1 MKSVVITTDIFRCPE
16 FGLRGVALNVHW
28 LRGLL
33 HNVFSAA
40 DFALTI
46 FSNEC
51 DEGIFEVARYR
62 RAHDLPQEASGW
74 ARLVNTRISTDD
86 ESYFADLLGAALVI
100 GWGLTPALMELLD
113 RHRVPF
119 VDIEV
124 DPIRFCDDLLLRVR
138 TNNPDLSNY
147 FSCLNVDEAIFSTSV
162 AGLRAFVARIEGAT
176 VKPSRPF
183 GLFAGQ
189 CLIDLSIVE
198 SGHIVVPAERM
209 KEISALAQSVDTL
222 FIKPHPY
229 ENDTEHLAAL
239 LDAIPNARMTRANIY
254 RILSDINLKHV
265 VALSSSVLD
274 EAAMFGIETTR
285 LIEPDRDASSLIPSS
300 TSRWYRIPTEE
311 VTHDGFVKA
320 FLGVSSP
327 QSNAPRSR
335 LDLRSSLN
343 TRWGLDQLYDQMQLP
358 LYVEPEP
365 PRKPVPPYRRAA
377 RVLRSIFSPS

>member
-16 FGLRGVALNVHW
+16 FGLQSVVPNVHW

-33 HNVFSAA
+33 HNVFSTT
-40 DFALTI
+40 DFALTT

-51 DEGIFEVARYR
+51 DEGSFEVTRYR

-86 ESYFADLLGAALVI
+86 ESYFADLLCAALVV

-113 RHRVPF
+113 RHQIPF

-138 TNNPDLSNY
+138 TNSPDLSDY
-147 FSCLNVDEAIFSTSV
+147 FSCLNVDEAVFSTSV

-189 CLIDLSIVE
+189 CLIDLSTVE
-198 SGHIVVPAERM
+198 SGHIVTPAERM
-209 KEISALAQSVDTL
+209 NEISALAQSVDTL
-222 FIKPHPY
+222 FIKPHPF
-229 ENDTEHLAAL
+229 ETDTGHLARL

-274 EAAMFGIETTR
+274 EAAMFGVETTR

-300 TSRWYRIPTEE
+300 ISRWYRVPTEE
-311 VTHDGFVKA
+311 VTHDGFVNA
-320 FLGVSSP
+320 FLGIAS
-327 QSNAPRSR
+327 PRSNTPRAR
-335 LDLRSSLN
+335 LDLRGSLN
-343 TRWGLDQLYDQMQLP
+343 TRWGVDHLYDQVQLP
-358 LYVEPEP
+358 LRSEPQ
-365 PRKPVPPYRRAA
+365 RKPVPPYRRVA
-377 RVLRSIFSPS
+377 RALRSMFGPS